1 MKLKQAYLAVYA
13 IRRRKTK
20 QGKRK
25 AVLKLCAIVKKEL
38 GL

>member
-1 MKLKQAYLAVYA
+1 MNLKQAYLAAYA

-25 AVLKLCAIVKKEL
+25 AVLKWCRAMLEAL
-38 GL
+38 G